1 MARIKYRFNPESLS
15 YDRISITIKTRII
28 QFFTYFM
35 ASVAIAII
43 YYAIFSS
50 FFNSPKEK
58 KLLREN
64 EQLKVRLELFNKK
77 LDNVNAVL
85 EDLQQRDD
93 NIYRTIFEAK
103 PIPKSVREAG
113 IGGSDRYADMEGYSF
128 SDLLISTAKKLDKIT
143 KKVYIQSK
151 SYDEIIKLA
160 LRKEEMLKAL
170 PAIQPI
176 SNKDLTRTASG
187 WGWRIHPI
195 YKIKKFHYGMDFTA
209 PVGTEIYATGDG
221 VVKELEA
228 SYRGFGWKIVLNH
241 GFGYETWYAHCSGF
255 NVRVGQRVKRGD
267 VIGYVGNTGL
277 STAPHLHYEVHI
289 NGQPVN
295 PINYYFNDLSAEE
308 YDKLI
313 EISTNSNRTFD

>member
-103 PIPKSVREAG
+103 PIPKSVRE
-113 IGGSDRYADMEGYSF
+113 
-128 SDLLISTAKKLDKIT
+128 
-143 KKVYIQSK
+143 
-151 SYDEIIKLA
+151 
-160 LRKEEMLKAL
+160 
-170 PAIQPI
+170 
-176 SNKDLTRTASG
+176 
-187 WGWRIHPI
+187 
-195 YKIKKFHYGMDFTA
+195 
-209 PVGTEIYATGDG
+209 
-221 VVKELEA
+221 
-228 SYRGFGWKIVLNH
+228 
-241 GFGYETWYAHCSGF
+241 
-255 NVRVGQRVKRGD
+255 
-267 VIGYVGNTGL
+267 
-277 STAPHLHYEVHI
+277 
-289 NGQPVN
+289 
-295 PINYYFNDLSAEE
+295 
-308 YDKLI
+308 
-313 EISTNSNRTFD
+313 